1 MKNYLDDAS
10 HKVTWIYESPDK
22 GETVYRRRQNSTERE
37 LILKKES
44 AHPIAE
50 NIQDIIEES
59 PSDPALKEMLDKLQ
73 VYWSLRNG
81 TN

>member
-1 MKNYLDDAS
+1 MENYLDDAS

-22 GETVYRRRQNSTERE
+22 GDTVYRRRQNSNERE

-50 NIQDIIEES
+50 NIQDIIEQS